1 MAEGPPSRLVRAPST
16 ELAKQTAEDSAQA
29 RCWPKAGVWPQWY
42 GVQVRVGCTPN
53 FSRAAMTWFC
63 LRTKAAG

>member
-29 RCWPKAGVWPQWY
+29 TCSPGFGVVP
-42 GVQVRVGCTPN
+42 
-53 FSRAAMTWFC
+53 TW
-63 LRTKAAG
+63 